1 MSTGGASAPLA
12 PPVPPGVPSDTN
24 WPAAWAVFAAGLA
37 CGAYIGKVPPALP
50 AQRAEL
56 GLTLVESGFIA
67 TTFNVIG
74 LAVGM
79 FVGVLCD
86 RFGHKRL
93 GLAGLAIMSLAGLLG
108 AAAWDFPSLLASR
121 FFEGVGFILFTVSG
135 SALMASTAGAADRTR
150 VMGLWS
156 AYMPSGGSLAILAA
170 PLILWLSGWRG
181 LWVTM
186 SVAAALC
193 FLLVARTVPAPRYGS
208 VSTLRLAAESLAQPA
223 SIALALLFAF
233 YVAQWTSVMIWLP
246 TFLVGER
253 GASAGL
259 ASFLTA
265 LMVLVNVPGNLGGGW
280 LLARGVR
287 RGPLVLA
294 ACAITVVTDIAM
306 LSSALPDA
314 LRFLAV
320 LVFSCCAGVIPAC
333 IFSGVVVHARTPQH
347 VGTTNGMVM
356 QASQAGQFFGPI
368 LLAWL
373 ASQYGGWGASLWAML
388 AFAAGG
394 ALCGYAILR
403 IEARAA
409 R

>member
-1 MSTGGASAPLA
+1 
-12 PPVPPGVPSDTN
+12 
-24 WPAAWAVFAAGLA
+24 VFAAGLV

-93 GLAGLAIMSLAGLLG
+93 GLAGLAILSLAGLLG

-181 LWVTM
+181 LWVIM
-186 SVAAALC
+186 AVAAALC

-208 VSTLRLAAESLAQPA
+208 VSSLKLAAESLAQPA

-253 GASAGL
+253 GATAGL

-280 LLARGVR
+280 LLGRGVR

-294 ACAITVVTDIAM
+294 ACAIMVVTDIAM

-356 QASQAGQFFGPI
+356 QTSQAGQFFGPI

-373 ASQYGGWGASLWAML
+373 ASHFGGWGASLWAML

>member
-1 MSTGGASAPLA
+1 MGG
-12 PPVPPGVPSDTN
+12 TR
-24 WPAAWAVFAAGLA
+24 WPAVWAVFAGGLI

-50 AQRAEL
+50 AQRLEL

-74 LAVGM
+74 LLVGM

-93 GLAGLAIMSLAGLLG
+93 GLAGLAVMCLAGLLG

-121 FFEGVGFILFTVSG
+121 FFEGVGFILFAVAG
-135 SALMASTAGAADRTR
+135 SALMAATAADSQDRTR

-156 AYMPSGGSLAILAA
+156 SYMPSGGSVAILLAPFIIAA
-170 PLILWLSGWRG
+170 WGWRG
-181 LWVTM
+181 LWVVL
-186 SVAAALC
+186 SIAAALC
-193 FLLVARTVPAPRYGS
+193 FILVARHAPTPRYGG
-208 VSTLRLAAESLAQPA
+208 VSSMKLALESLAQPA
-223 SIALALLFAF
+223 SVALALLFAF

-246 TFLVGER
+246 TFLVEER
-253 GASAGL
+253 GAAPAV
-259 ASFLTA
+259 ASLLTA

-287 RGPLVLA
+287 RGPLILA
-294 ACAITVVTDIAM
+294 ACAVMVVTDVGM
-306 LSSALPDA
+306 LASALPDG
-314 LRFLAV
+314 LRYFSVLA
-320 LVFSCCAGVIPAC
+320 FSMCAGVIPAC
-333 IFSGVVVHARTPQH
+333 IFSGVVVHAKTPQH

-356 QASQAGQFFGPI
+356 QTSQAGQFFGPI

-373 ASQYGGWGASLWAML
+373 ASNFGGWGASMWAML

-403 IEARAA
+403 IEARP
-409 R
+409 

>member
-1 MSTGGASAPLA
+1 LNGRTR
-12 PPVPPGVPSDTN
+12 
-24 WPAAWAVFAAGLA
+24 WPAVWAVVAGGLV

-50 AQRAEL
+50 VQRAEL

-74 LAVGM
+74 LLVGM

-93 GLAGLAIMSLAGLLG
+93 GLAGLAILSLAGLSG
-108 AAAWDFPSLLASR
+108 AAAWNFPSLLVSR

-135 SALMASTAGAADRTR
+135 SALIAAAATAGSDRDK

-156 AYMPSGGSLAILAA
+156 SYMPAGGSAAILLA
-170 PLILWLSGWRG
+170 PLIIAAWGWRG

-186 SVAAALC
+186 SVAAAAA
-193 FLLVARTVPAPRYGS
+193 FLLVARCAPTTRYGNVGS
-208 VSTLRLAAESLAQPA
+208 LKLVVESLAQPA
-223 SIALALLFAF
+223 SVALALLFAF

-246 TFLVGER
+246 TFLVDER
-253 GASAGL
+253 GATAGV
-259 ASFLTA
+259 ASVMTA

-294 ACAITVVTDIAM
+294 ACAIMVVTDVGM
-306 LSSALPDA
+306 LTSALPDG
-314 LRFLAV
+314 LRYFCCLA
-320 LVFSCCAGVIPAC
+320 FSMCAGVIPAC
-333 IFSGVVVHARTPQH
+333 IFSGVVVHAKTPQH
-347 VGTTNGMVM
+347 IGTTNGMVM
-356 QASQAGQFFGPI
+356 QTSQAGQFFGPI

-373 ASQYGGWGASLWAML
+373 ASHFGGWGASLWAML

-403 IEARAA
+403 IEAR
-409 R
+409 